1 MSGTSFAL
9 ANVEMCNIK
18 KFAASILLLGALLIS
33 DKVTGEQSNIV
44 ENLRHERV
52 MLPSSTP
59 DRNRMTVVQTL
70 TFLEEELGAAGVL
83 VFYDDTRTKWKID
96 YIELYDLDGDLL
108 VITWIDRFGA
118 CQVAMDRG
126 LLDSDDPSIDGILV
140 TVAVGSVL

>member
-1 MSGTSFAL
+1 M
-9 ANVEMCNIK
+9 K
-18 KFAASILLLGALLIS
+18 KFAASIFLLGALLIS
-33 DKVTGEQSNIV
+33 DEVTSEQFNTI

-52 MLPSSTP
+52 MLPPSTP

-70 TFLEEELGAAGVL
+70 AFLEEELGAAGVL

-108 VITWIDRFGA
+108 VIAWIDRFGA

-140 TVAVGSVL
+140 TVAVGTIL

>member
-9 ANVEMCNIK
+9 ANVERCNIK

-59 DRNRMTVVQTL
+59 DRNRLTVVQTL

-118 CQVAMDRG
+118 CQVAMARG

-140 TVAVGSVL
+140 TVAVGTIL

>member
-1 MSGTSFAL
+1 
-9 ANVEMCNIK
+9 
-18 KFAASILLLGALLIS
+18 
-33 DKVTGEQSNIV
+33 
-44 ENLRHERV
+44 

-59 DRNRMTVVQTL
+59 DRNRLTVVQTL

-108 VITWIDRFGA
+108 VITWIDPFGA

-140 TVAVGSVL
+140 TVAVGTIL